1 MCDDA
6 LLEDGGAGNNWVT
19 RFSIFRH
26 NIRSVFCRVVRVF
39 SEAGRML
46 AGSVLRSR
54 KPLGRSGF
62 SSCRC
67 RATCQLLCARKNVSG
82 RLHPGRKIEFEPCK

>member
-39 SEAGRML
+39 SEAGRTNIQHVLGLPVVVVVQL
-46 AGSVLRSR
+46 ASYLQLFHQAHEDDSVAYV
-54 KPLGRSGF
+54 
-62 SSCRC
+62 SS
-67 RATCQLLCARKNVSG
+67 VHS
-82 RLHPGRKIEFEPCK
+82 